1 VIQFRSV
8 TLESGEQFVVCE
20 DITDRRRAEETIRR
34 LAYHDALT
42 GLPNRRLFD
51 DRLEVALA
59 HARRQGWKLAVM
71 LLDLDR
77 FKDVNDTL
85 GHTVGDELLQAVG
98 ARLTT
103 LLRES
108 DTVCRMG
115 GDEFL
120 LLLPG
125 ISEAKAAH
133 KVAERILEAI
143 REPFDL
149 NGRGVRVT
157 TSLGIA
163 IYLDDGEDGDTL
175 VENADV
181 AMYHAK
187 ERGRDNYQW
196 YSTSMRQVDTRPLGS
211 TI

>member
-1 VIQFRSV
+1 
-8 TLESGEQFVVCE
+8 
-20 DITDRRRAEETIRR
+20 
-34 LAYHDALT
+34 
-42 GLPNRRLFD
+42 
-51 DRLEVALA
+51 
-59 HARRQGWKLAVM
+59 
-71 LLDLDR
+71 
-77 FKDVNDTL
+77 
-85 GHTVGDELLQAVG
+85 
-98 ARLTT
+98 
-103 LLRES
+103 
-108 DTVCRMG
+108 MG